1 MDFVPLLIIW
11 LVITVCLLVVSYIPF
26 IGVEIDSFG
35 KAIVA
40 GAVFGIL
47 NAIGKW
53 LLGSLGWFNFMTLG
67 IFGLVLNIIV
77 FGLAAKLVE
86 GFRLR
91 HGIMSAVLGAFCMAI
106 VLSIVGHFLPVAST
120 V

>member
-1 MDFVPLLIIW
+1 MDFVPLLITW
-11 LVITVCLLVVSYIPF
+11 VVITACLLIVSYIPF

-35 KAIVA
+35 KALVA

-47 NAIGKW
+47 NAIGHW
-53 LLGSLGWFNFMTLG
+53 LIGSLSWFNFITLG
-67 IFGLVLNIIV
+67 VFGLVLNVIV

-91 HGIMSAVLGAFCMAI
+91 HGIMSAILGAFCMAI
-106 VLSIVGHFLPVAST
+106 VLSIVGHFLPAAT
-120 V
+120 AI